1 MQLTDAGTDGVNA
14 ESTNFDARELFDQ
27 AFGAHRSGDLNS
39 AESLYRQILS
49 AQPENVH
56 VAHLLGVIA
65 LQKGKF
71 QQACELIEAAIDRD
85 ASHAPFH
92 CNLGEAYRLLGQLDK
107 AEKCFH
113 AALER
118 EPRYPQALTNLGTT
132 LHQRGRYAEAA
143 TRFQQLLDTAGPSAD
158 AYNNLGLAQVASGAI
173 DEAVSSFRKAVELNP
188 HYDTANNNLGAAL
201 LEKNDFEA
209 AASLLENV
217 VGANPGFADA
227 WCNLARARLG
237 QSKHKAA
244 EECARRAIALDP
256 EQAKF
261 HFVLGIVLGDAG
273 RTAEAESA
281 FMRSLE
287 FAPEEAATHRALGSV
302 LVRVGRFA
310 EGAASLRSAIALDPD
325 HTLAYEELSKVHSYC
340 IDDLPEIEQ
349 LEQLA
354 EHLTADAPTRA
365 SLEFALAKM
374 LEDCNEFDRSFL
386 HLQVANEL
394 KKTQVSFDAAGLWQ
408 TLAETKRTVT
418 RELIEQNARF
428 GIDTDI
434 PILIV
439 GMPRSGTTLVEQ
451 ILASHPQVSGAGE
464 AGYVNDVARGLA
476 RESGVSY
483 PDCLGNLS
491 EPLVK
496 DLARGYLN
504 MLEQNRGDARY
515 VTDKRPHSFV
525 HLGLFSMLFPKGRII
540 HCVRDPR
547 DTCFSIYSNN
557 FAKENEF
564 AYDLEH
570 VAEFYRFYRLIME
583 HWQST
588 LPNKIFDVTYEELV
602 KNQERVSRELLEH
615 CELAWDDRCLRPHE
629 TEREIRSL
637 SIWQVRQPVY
647 ASSVARWQRF
657 EHHLGPLINAL
668 GDYAQTAKNA

>member
-1 MQLTDAGTDGVNA
+1 MQLTNAGIDSVNA
-14 ESTNFDARELFDQ
+14 ESTNFDARELFER
-27 AFGAHRSGDLNS
+27 AFGAHRSGDLNC
-39 AESLYRQILS
+39 AESLYQQILS
-49 AQPENVH
+49 AEPENVH

-65 LQKGKF
+65 LQKGEF

-85 ASHAPFH
+85 PVHAPFH
-92 CNLGEAYRLLGQLDK
+92 CNLGEAYRLLGELDK
-107 AEKCFH
+107 AEKCFL

-118 EPRYPQALTNLGTT
+118 EPGYPQALTNLGTT
-132 LHQRGRYAEAA
+132 LHQRGHYAQAA

-158 AYNNLGLAQVASGAI
+158 SYNDLGLAQLASGAV

-188 HYDTANNNLGAAL
+188 HYPAANNNLSAAL

-209 AASLLENV
+209 AATLLDDV
-217 VGANPGFADA
+217 VGTNPGFADA

-244 EECARRAIALDP
+244 EECALRAIELNS

-261 HFVLGIVLGDAG
+261 HFVLGMVLGDAG

-287 FAPEEAATHRALGSV
+287 LAPEEAATHRALGSV
-302 LVRVGRFA
+302 LVRMGRFA
-310 EGAASLRSAIALDPD
+310 QGAASLRSAIALDPD
-325 HTLAYEELSKVHSYC
+325 QTLAYEELSKVHTYC
-340 IDDLPEIEQ
+340 IDDLPEIER

-354 EHLTADAPTRA
+354 EHLSADTLKRA

-386 HLQVANEL
+386 HLRAANEL
-394 KKTQVSFDAAGLWQ
+394 KKSQVRFDAAGLWQ
-408 TLAETKRTVT
+408 TLEETKRAVT
-418 RELIEQNARF
+418 RELIEQKAHF
-428 GIDTDI
+428 GLDTEI

-464 AGYVNDVARGLA
+464 AGYVNDVARDLA
-476 RESGVSY
+476 RELGVSY
-483 PDCLGNLS
+483 PDCLRNLS
-491 EPLVK
+491 EPVVK
-496 DLARGYLN
+496 ELATGYLN
-504 MLEQNRGDARY
+504 MLEQIRGDARY

-525 HLGLFSMLFPKGRII
+525 HLGLFSILFPKGRII

-583 HWQST
+583 HWQSA
-588 LPNKIFDVTYEELV
+588 LPDKIFHVTYEELV
-602 KNQERVSRELLEH
+602 ENQARVSRELLEH
-615 CELAWDDRCLRPHE
+615 CELPWDDRCLRPHE
-629 TEREIRSL
+629 TVREIRSL

-657 EHHLGPLINAL
+657 EQHLGPLINAL
-668 GDYAQTAKNA
+668 GDYAQTAKEA